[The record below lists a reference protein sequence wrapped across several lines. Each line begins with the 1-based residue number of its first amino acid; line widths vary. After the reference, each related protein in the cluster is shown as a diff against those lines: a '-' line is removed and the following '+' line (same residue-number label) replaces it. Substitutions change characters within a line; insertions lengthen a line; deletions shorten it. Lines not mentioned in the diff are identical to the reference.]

1 MWWMKGM
8 LVHVI
13 SYCVKNVKI
22 SKIFKTH
29 CCHILES
36 RCDDVTVTVTP
47 VSYIVEYREFKNKI
61 FSYDPWE
68 FQSCL

>member
-1 MWWMKGM
+1 MNDGM

-13 SYCVKNVKI
+13 SYCVKNAKI
-22 SKIFKTH
+22 SKTH

-36 RCDDVTVTVTP
+36 RCDDVTVTP